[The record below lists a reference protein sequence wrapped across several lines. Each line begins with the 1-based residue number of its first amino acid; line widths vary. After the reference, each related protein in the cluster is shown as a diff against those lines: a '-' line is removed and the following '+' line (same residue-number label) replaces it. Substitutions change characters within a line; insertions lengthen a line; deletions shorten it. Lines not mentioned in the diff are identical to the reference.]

1 MVQINKILVI
11 DDEPKIRALFFQEL
25 TGLGYKVLQA
35 SDGKEAIDLLRRNED
50 VKIALLDILLPESSG
65 LDVFDMIKKEFPGI
79 KILISSVYPQDEQR
93 FLVNNA
99 DGYYYK
105 LDALSV
111 LHGEV
116 NRLFTNSFSREER
129 NVS

>member
-1 MVQINKILVI
+1 MMQVNKILVI
-11 DDEPKIRALFFQEL
+11 DDEPKIRALFSQEL

-35 SDGKEAIDLLRRNED
+35 SDGKEAMELLRRNQD

-65 LDVFDMIKKEFPGI
+65 LDVFDMIRKEFPGI

-93 FLVNNA
+93 FLVSNA

-116 NRLFTNSFSREER
+116 NRLFTNSFSRQER
-129 NVS
+129 NVP